1 MSIRQLPRS
10 VFHMDSSNDRR
21 DAMSHRT
28 GTRQGPDRVRTV
40 RPGQRTITIAAHDV
54 RRRS

>member
-1 MSIRQLPRS
+1 MSVRRLPHT
-10 VFHMDSSNDRR
+10 FCHMDSSNDRR